1 MGLAVAVIDK
11 DASYR
16 EHPRV
21 LELSQLGFEAE
32 GFAGEASVQRSEA
45 GATLEVSAKKFAQSE
60 QGTNRERSG

>member
-32 GFAGEASVQRSEA
+32 GFAGEASVHRSEA
-45 GATLEVSAKKFAQSE
+45 GGHS
-60 QGTNRERSG
+60 